1 MTQLFCNFS
10 LSFYSRYHLV
20 LFNFFFLYCSFKKY
34 SKTEELR
41 LFLSF
46 VNSEE
51 NYDRSGAEND
61 DRTEL
66 RD

>member
-1 MTQLFCNFS
+1 MTRLFCNFS
-10 LSFYSRYHLV
+10 LSFYSRYYLV
-20 LFNFFFLYCSFKKY
+20 LFFLYCSFKKY